1 MKRIFRNG
9 FLGFV
14 TLLLAFP
21 LIANGQESILQQVLK
36 RGELIVGTR
45 STNLPF
51 CYKDE
56 KGELTGFDID
66 LARELAFGLFDD
78 KSKVKFTV
86 FSSGGDRIPALQ
98 GRRVDCVISQFTVL
112 EKRAQLIE
120 FSIPYVKSGLAVLVR
135 KDSPYKKNKDLN
147 GKKIAFRNDPN
158 MKEIVLKAIP
168 QAKVEMYPET
178 ADALMAFRQGRSDG
192 FVIDKPA
199 LAYIAMKYAGYRII
213 DESLSFEMLA
223 IGVPQGDQIWL
234 NYIDSSLRQMS
245 WDGRIQAIYK
255 NWFGDLR
262 FAPQW
267 LRSEQ

>member
-1 MKRIFRNG
+1 MKTRIRI
-9 FLGFV
+9 LMV
-14 TLLLAFP
+14 LALLMAYP
-21 LIANGQESILQQVLK
+21 LVAVAEESTLQQVLK

-66 LARELAFGLFDD
+66 LARELAFGLFNDR
-78 KSKVKFTV
+78 SKVKFTV

-112 EKRAQLIE
+112 EKRAQMIE
-120 FSIPYVKSGLAVLVR
+120 FSVPYIKSGLAVLV
-135 KDSPYKKNKDLN
+135 KNDSAYTKNSDLN
-147 GKKIAFRNDPN
+147 GKTIATRNDPTI
-158 MKEIVLKAIP
+158 KEIVLRAIP
-168 QAKVEMYPET
+168 SAKVELYPET
-178 ADALMAFRQGRSDG
+178 ADALMAFRQGRSEG

-199 LAYIAMKYAGYRII
+199 LAYIAKKYGGYRII

-223 IGVPQGDQIWL
+223 IGSPQGDQVWL
-234 NYIDSSLRQMS
+234 NYINSSLQQMS

-255 NWFGDLR
+255 EWFGDLK

-267 LRSEQ
+267 LRSEP